1 MRNFV
6 TGLVLGVLVTYCYFS
21 SAQLQEAAMQW
32 WAWASSPPPRVA
44 HSRAQ

>member
-21 SAQLQEAAMQW
+21 SDQLKESTAQW
-32 WAWASSPPPRVA
+32 WAWASSPPHPVA
-44 HSRAQ
+44 ARRAP